1 MMQQARYVINED
13 AIDPLLHASIKNG
26 VVQFLSTKDSNSH

>member
-1 MMQQARYVINED
+1 MNSKARYVINES
-13 AIDPLLHASIKNG
+13 AIDPLLQASIKNG